1 MKRRLP
7 GKLISLGIV
16 VASCGLLVL
25 GTLARNAD
33 AALNDKA
40 IVTVGITPSLSPLGS
55 IFLDLLIPAGTSFVS
70 AAPINEADLPS
81 SYSVPAVFADETP
94 SHVYF
99 IWMDDYGITT
109 TANPVVMFEYDIPA
123 GQTPSFSVYPGPDS
137 VSLLPVDVN
146 AEPFPDPLSRIVLT
160 TTYQH
165 PVNVSVTG
173 TGSGTVTST
182 SGTPATPGNIACTS
196 GNCTS
201 WFDHN
206 GQVTLMPV
214 PSIDSYFKNWTGGGC
229 SGSGNCVI
237 SSLSAATDIQA
248 EFARLQPVRIAGTSP
263 VYYDTLQG
271 AYNAASAGAV
281 IQTLTTTST
290 PLGALIMNG
299 GKAVTLKGGYNGDYS
314 SNSGYTTSVGTLTV
328 VNGTLTVENVV
339 VN

>member
-7 GKLISLGIV
+7 GKTVSRGIV
-16 VASCGLLVL
+16 AASFGLLAL
-25 GTLARNAD
+25 GTLATNAD

-40 IVTVGITPSLSPLGS
+40 IVTVGITPSLSSLGS
-55 IFLDLLIPAGTSFVS
+55 MFIDLLIPTGTSFVS

-81 SYSVPAVFADETP
+81 SYSLPAVFAEETP

-109 TANPVVMFEYDIPA
+109 TTNPVVMFEYDIQA
-123 GQTPSFSVYPGPDS
+123 GQTPSFDVYPGPDS
-137 VSLLPVDVN
+137 VSLMDVN
-146 AEPFPDPLSRIVLT
+146 DIEVSDPLNRIVLT

-165 PVNVSVTG
+165 PVNVTVTG
-173 TGSGTVTST
+173 VGSGTITST

-196 GNCTS
+196 GTCTS
-201 WFDHN
+201 WFDRN
-206 GQVTLMPV
+206 GQVTLIPV
-214 PSIDSYFKNWTGGGC
+214 PSIDSYFKSWTGGGC

-237 SSLSAATDIQA
+237 SSLSARTDIQA
-248 EFARLQPVRIAGTSP
+248 EFARLQPVRIAGTTP

-271 AYNAASAGAV
+271 AYNAASTGAV

-290 PLGALIMNG
+290 PLGTLTMNG
-299 GKAVTLKGGYNGDYS
+299 GKAITLKGGFDGNFA
-314 SNSGYTTSVGTLTV
+314 SNSGFTTSVGTLTV
-328 VNGTLTVENVV
+328 VNGSLIVENVV

>member
-1 MKRRLP
+1 M
-7 GKLISLGIV
+7 V

-55 IFLDLLIPAGTSFVS
+55 IFIDLLIPAGTSFVS
-70 AAPINEADLPS
+70 AAPINEADSPNSFYISEAISAEPINHAYLL
-81 SYSVPAVFADETP
+81 
-94 SHVYF
+94 
-99 IWMDDYGITT
+99 WMNDYGITT

-123 GQTPSFSVYPGPDS
+123 GQTPSFDVYPGPDS
-137 VSLLPVDVN
+137 VSLMDVN
-146 AEPFPDPLSRIVLT
+146 DIEISDPLSRIVLT

-165 PVNVSVTG
+165 PVNVTVKG
-173 TGSGTVTST
+173 VGSGTITST

-196 GNCTS
+196 DTCTS
-201 WFDHN
+201 WFDHD
-206 GQVTLMPV
+206 GQVTLIPV
-214 PSIDSYFKNWTGGGC
+214 PSIDSYFKSWTGGGC
-229 SGSGNCVI
+229 SGNGNCVI
-237 SSLSAATDIQA
+237 SSLSTATDIQA

-271 AYNAASAGAV
+271 AYNAATTGAV
-281 IQTLTTTST
+281 IQALTTTST
-290 PLGALIMNG
+290 PLGTLTMNG
-299 GKAVTLKGGYNGDYS
+299 GKAVTLKGGYNGDFS

-328 VNGTLTVENVV
+328 VNGTLIVENVV

>member
-7 GKLISLGIV
+7 GKIVSIGMV
-16 VASCGLLVL
+16 VAFCGLGVS
-25 GTLARNAD
+25 TKAAA

-40 IVTVGITPSLSPLGS
+40 IVTVGITPSLSSLVFMRFYMS
-55 IFLDLLIPAGTSFVS
+55 IPTGAFFVGG
-70 AAPINEADLPS
+70 APINEADSPIYVEFSETLTT
-81 SYSVPAVFADETP
+81 VPPNHVELMWLSAD
-94 SHVYF
+94 
-99 IWMDDYGITT
+99 GITT
-109 TANPVVMFEYDIPA
+109 TANPIAMFEYDISA
-123 GQTPSFSVYPGPDS
+123 GQTPSFSVYPDANY
-137 VSLLPVDVN
+137 VNLADVN
-146 AEPFPDPLSRIVLT
+146 GDEFPDPLSKLVVT

-165 PVNVSVTG
+165 PVNVTVTG
-173 TGSGTVTST
+173 AGSGTITST

-196 GNCTS
+196 GTCTS

-214 PSIDSYFKNWTGGGC
+214 PSIDSYFKSWTGGGC

-271 AYNAASAGAV
+271 AYNAASTGAV
-281 IQTLTTTST
+281 IQALTTTST
-290 PLGALIMNG
+290 PLGTLTMNG
-299 GKAVTLKGGYNGDYS
+299 GKAITLKGGYNGDYS

-328 VNGTLTVENVV
+328 VNGSLIVENVV

>member
-16 VASCGLLVL
+16 VASCGPLVI
-25 GTLARNAD
+25 GALARDAD
-33 AALNDKA
+33 ASLNDKA
-40 IVTVGITPSLSPLGS
+40 IVTVGITPSLSLLGVINFNLS
-55 IFLDLLIPAGTSFVS
+55 IPVGTSFVGG
-70 AAPINEADLPS
+70 AAINEADSPNLIQISETLTEMP
-81 SYSVPAVFADETP
+81 PNHVF
-94 SHVYF
+94 F
-99 IWMDDYGITT
+99 MWMNVNGITT
-109 TANPVVMFEYDIPA
+109 TANPVAMFEYDIPA
-123 GQTPSFSVYPGPDS
+123 GQVPSFSVYPDANYVNLADVDG
-137 VSLLPVDVN
+137 VS
-146 AEPFPDPLSRIVLT
+146 FPDPLSKLVVA

-165 PVNVSVTG
+165 PVNVTVTG
-173 TGSGTVTST
+173 VGSGTITST

-196 GNCTS
+196 GPCTS

-214 PSIDSYFKNWTGGGC
+214 PSIDSYFKGWTGGGC

-271 AYNAASAGAV
+271 AYNAATTGAV
-281 IQTLTTTST
+281 IQALTTTSI
-290 PLGALIMNG
+290 PLGILTMNG

>member
-40 IVTVGITPSLSPLGS
+40 IVTVGITPSLSPLGVM
-55 IFLDLLIPAGTSFVS
+55 IFYLSIPAGTSFVGG
-70 AAPINEADLPS
+70 AAINEADSPHLLDIS
-81 SYSVPAVFADETP
+81 ETNTATP
-94 SHVYF
+94 QNHVLF
-99 IWMDDYGITT
+99 SWMNLDGITT
-109 TANPVVMFEYDIPA
+109 TANPVAMFEYDMPA
-123 GQTPSFSVYPGPDS
+123 GQTPSFSVYADPKYVTLADMPEG
-137 VSLLPVDVN
+137 N
-146 AEPFPDPLSRIVLT
+146 TFPDPLSKLVVT

-165 PVNVSVTG
+165 PVNVTVTG
-173 TGSGTVTST
+173 VGSGTITST

-196 GNCTS
+196 GTCTS
-201 WFDHN
+201 WFDHD
-206 GQVTLMPV
+206 GQVTLIPV
-214 PSIDSYFKNWTGGGC
+214 PSIDSYFKSWTGGGC

-237 SSLSAATDIQA
+237 SSLSGGTDIQA

-271 AYNAASAGAV
+271 AYNAATTGAV
-281 IQTLTTTST
+281 IQTLTTKSI
-290 PLGALIMNG
+290 PLGTLTMNG
-299 GKAVTLKGGYNGDYS
+299 GKAVTLRGGYNGDYS

-328 VNGTLTVENVV
+328 VNGTLIVENVV